1 MILRA
6 FEERDLEQ
14 IAKIEKESFSDPW
27 PLEAFLPV
35 LRFPVLYGIVAEE
48 EGQVLGY
55 ACTQVLFEEME
66 LQNIAVSPSA
76 RGRGIG
82 EALLKKAE
90 ENAKGLGAEVSF
102 LEVRVSNAPAIG
114 LYKKFGYEAVGV
126 RKRYYPDGEDASV
139 MKKQL

>member
-1 MILRA
+1 MTLRA

-27 PLEAFLPV
+27 QLEAFLPV

-48 EGQVLGY
+48 GGQVLGY

-76 RGRGIG
+76 RGKGIG

-90 ENAKGLGAEVSF
+90 ENAKELGAEVSF

-126 RKRYYPDGEDASV
+126 RKRYYPDGEDAIV